1 MDLLFVLRKPAFN
14 LLKVDVG
21 YAADRLLPLV
31 RGNKFATDSKCN
43 GCNLRELCLWCPG
56 RALVET
62 GDEEMPLE
70 YYCELA
76 KAIAEQMGA
85 KLLNC

>member
-1 MDLLFVLRKPAFN
+1 
-14 LLKVDVG
+14 VDVG